1 MNQFAMLGVEET
13 RRICMGLSLFETI
26 VVVFCILLA
35 LAGFIYYM
43 IIKYIHEREL
53 NQSEFIAELDILSEK
68 LSKQEEQKKNI
79 L

>member
-1 MNQFAMLGVEET
+1 
-13 RRICMGLSLFETI
+13 MGLSLFETI

-53 NQSEFIAELDILSEK
+53 HQSEFIAELDILSEK
-68 LSKQEEQKKNI
+68 LSKQKEQKKNI